1 MTRPFNTVQIDFIN
15 DLLQRISKGHV
26 TYYQLDYKLY
36 DKHFHLVKDSS
47 EYPLFRLVNDTIQLE
62 PLGNKIVNQYNS
74 DFGLY
79 LDTITED
86 QQLDKSIKQL
96 TKADL
101 EKTDRR
107 SKKSLVVSIVAII
120 VAILVGGM
128 QVYQTYHYN
137 KNRPNKSDNT
147 QNQTD
152 IGSEIYHSQHPSDFI
167 DTTFIKEKSD
177 ISNLISN

>member
-1 MTRPFNTVQIDFIN
+1 MTRPFNNEQIDFIN
-15 DLLQRISKGHV
+15 DLLQRAKKGSISWMN
-26 TYYQLDYKLY
+26 LDYNLY
-36 DKHFHLVKDSS
+36 DKYFHLVKDGSD
-47 EYPLFRLVNDTIQLE
+47 YPLFRLINDTILLE
-62 PLGNKIVNQYNS
+62 PLGNKIINQYNS

-79 LDTITED
+79 LDTIIED
-86 QQLDKSIKQL
+86 QELSKSIKQL

-107 SKKSLVVSIVAII
+107 SKTSLIVSIFAIGVAL
-120 VAILVGGM
+120 LVGGM

-152 IGSEIYHSQHPSDFI
+152 IGSKIYHSQHPSNFI
-167 DTTFIKEKSD
+167 DTTFIKETPD
-177 ISNLISN
+177 TTNLISN

>member
-1 MTRPFNTVQIDFIN
+1 MTRPFNNEQIDFIN
-15 DLLQRISKGHV
+15 DLLQRASKGSV
-26 TYYQLDYKLY
+26 NWMSLNYGLY
-36 DKHFHLVKDSS
+36 DKYFHLVKDGSD
-47 EYPLFRLVNDTIQLE
+47 YPLFRLINDTILLE
-62 PLGNKIVNQYNS
+62 PLGNKIINQYNS

-86 QQLDKSIKQL
+86 QELDKSIKQL
-96 TKADL
+96 TKSDL

-107 SKKSLVVSIVAII
+107 SKKSFIVSIIAIVVAF
-120 VAILVGGM
+120 LVGGM
-128 QVYQTYHYN
+128 QVYQTYHHN
-137 KNRPNKSDNT
+137 KNRPDKSDNT

-177 ISNLISN
+177 TTNLISN